1 MDQHSFKAWMQAFR
15 LRTLPLAFSSIILGG
30 LLAYSAGNF
39 SWLIFG
45 MTLLT
50 TLFLQVLS
58 NLANDYGDAQS
69 GVDSVKREGPS
80 RTVQKGLITMT
91 QMKVALII
99 FSLLSLLSGVA
110 LIWLSFQDDFFLAL
124 VFLILGVA
132 AIWAAISYTVGKT
145 PYGYAGFGDIFV
157 LLFFGLVGVIGS
169 AFSHMRT
176 IEISMFLPA
185 TSCGLL
191 AVGVLNVN
199 NIRDIKSD
207 RESGKRSIPVRIG
220 RANAVKYHG
229 ALLGLSFILACIYN
243 LLNPSSYFQWIFL
256 LVTPMWYMNF
266 KAVKTKLNAKE
277 LDPYLKQLA
286 ISTLLFALAFGFGQL
301 SF

>member
-1 MDQHSFKAWMQAFR
+1 MDQRSFKAWMQAFR

-30 LLAYSAGNF
+30 LLAYSEGDF
-39 SWLIFG
+39 SWGIFG
-45 MTLLT
+45 LTLLT

-69 GVDSVKREGPS
+69 GVDSVKRDGPS
-80 RTVQKGLITMT
+80 RTVQMGLITQA
-91 QMKVALII
+91 QMKMALII
-99 FSLLSLLSGVA
+99 FSVLCLISGVL
-110 LIWLSFQDDFFLAL
+110 LIWLSFQDDFLLAL
-124 VFLILGVA
+124 VFLGIGVA
-132 AIWAAISYTVGKT
+132 AIWAAISYTVGKK

-157 LLFFGLVGVIGS
+157 LLFFGLVGVMGS
-169 AFSHMRT
+169 AFLHMRT
-176 IEISMFLPA
+176 IEIIMVLPA
-185 TSCGLL
+185 ISCGLL

-229 ALLGLSFILACIYN
+229 ALLLLSFILACTYN
-243 LLNPSSYFQWIFL
+243 LLNPGTYFQWVFL
-256 LVTPMWYMNF
+256 LVTPLWYMNF

-286 ISTLLFALAFGFGQL
+286 ISTLLFSLAFGFGQL
-301 SF
+301 LF